1 MYNDAQNFI
10 MYSPYIV
17 QLQYS
22 SHVISSLI
30 KISYPCRVKKNLFS
44 SFIFVKK
51 NLEPDIEDI
60 NSSKL
65 VFFHS
70 LREED

>member
-1 MYNDAQNFI
+1 

-30 KISYPCRVKKNLFS
+30 KISYPCRVENRVENLFS